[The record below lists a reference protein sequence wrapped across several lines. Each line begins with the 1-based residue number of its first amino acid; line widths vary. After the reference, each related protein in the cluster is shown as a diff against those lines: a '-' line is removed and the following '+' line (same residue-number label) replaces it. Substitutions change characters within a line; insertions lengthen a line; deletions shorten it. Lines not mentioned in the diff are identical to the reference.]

1 MKMNVNTIF
10 TMLLKLS
17 FDLGH
22 QQLLVSHDP
31 SDTHFLIPSEAE
43 GHQGI
48 FFFFCL
54 LNRILLI

>member
-22 QQLLVSHDP
+22 QQLLVSYDP
-31 SDTHFLIPSEAE
+31 LDTHFLIPSEAE
-43 GHQGI
+43 GHQGL
-48 FFFFCL
+48 FFYFFAC
-54 LNRILLI
+54 